1 MVHRYRYELLLTLVT
16 GILLL
21 AGLGKIEVNIMEAR
35 NFTTAREMV
44 QNREYLLTTLNGE
57 PRYQKPPL
65 PTWLTALSGLAF
77 GFDSLFTL
85 RLPVVAITFLL
96 VFAFYFL
103 SIALGLSKKQ
113 SFNNALILI
122 TSFYIFFGGRDNQ
135 WDMYTHAFMVT
146 SIFFLW
152 RLLQQDTHRLG
163 NSIAAGVFF
172 GLSILSKGPISL
184 YALFLPFLISY
195 GIVYRFHLKGKGIY
209 FLNLIFIG
217 LLVGLWWYAYVR
229 LKDPEYFHAIVGRE
243 AANWGSYE
251 TKPFYY
257 YWNFFIQSGLWTL
270 PSLTAL
276 AYPYLKKRVD
286 NLKAYRFSLL
296 WTLFSVIL
304 LSAVPE
310 KKPRYLL
317 PTLIP
322 MALNTGFYIDYLVR
336 MFNKNLSRAEKLWVY
351 FSFGLLGF
359 IALAYPF
366 ALTSILKADIL
377 NYLPI
382 AIISSI
388 LMLTCAFFI
397 FKGMKSFN
405 FQSTFYSTI
414 ALFAVVVVAIIPLSQ
429 NLFTNPAYKPA
440 SSALNVEANYGVKT
454 YRLNDIAPEIVW
466 DFGKV
471 IPSLHQDDGRIQPP
485 SEKQFG
491 LLVARSDSTIVRSNF
506 PDFEVKKVQTIDMNY
521 RPRHRDRLIRDYY
534 VLRLKEQR

>member
-1 MVHRYRYELLLTLVT
+1 MAHRYRYELLLAIVT

-65 PTWLTALSGLAF
+65 PTWLTALSGAAF

-103 SIALGLSKKQ
+103 SQGLGLSKKQ

-152 RLLQQDTHRLG
+152 RLLQKDTHRLG

-195 GIVYRFHLKGKGIY
+195 GMVYRFHLKGKGIY
-209 FLNLIFIG
+209 LINMLFIG

-229 LKDPEYFHAIVGRE
+229 LKDPEYFRAIVGHE
-243 AANWGSYE
+243 AANWASYE

-322 MALNTGFYIDYLVR
+322 MAINTGFYIDYLFR
-336 MFNKNLSRAEKLWVY
+336 RFNKGLPRAEKLWVY

-366 ALTSILKADIL
+366 ALTFILKTDIL

-397 FKGMKSFN
+397 LRGMKSFN
-405 FQSTFYSTI
+405 FQITFYSTI
-414 ALFAVVVVAIIPLSQ
+414 ALFTVVVVAIIPLSQ

-440 SSALNVEANYGVKT
+440 SSALNVEAKYGVKT

-471 IPSLHQDDGRIQPP
+471 IPSLPKINENIQAPP
-485 SEKQFG
+485 EKQFG
-491 LLVARSDSTIVRSNF
+491 LLVARSDSTIVRSGF
-506 PDFEVKKVQTIDMNY
+506 PNFEVKKVHTIDMNY

-534 VLRLKEQR
+534 VLRLKE